1 MLKKGHPIKF
11 SRPSSLMDR
20 VFKAVQDG
28 HTSKM
33 RIVVATS
40 LPFQRVTTALYAL
53 TFSGN
58 LVMTK
63 EGRTSRYSLPNE
75 QKESKITTECI
86 NELQR
91 IFYAGTTQEDY
102 SASKNRQAEID

>member
-1 MLKKGHPIKF
+1 MLKKGQPVKF
-11 SRPSSLMDR
+11 SRPMSTMER
-20 VFKAVQDG
+20 VYRAVQDG

-58 LVMTK
+58 LVMRK
-63 EGRTSRYSLPNE
+63 ENRTSRYSLPELN
-75 QKESKITTECI
+75 QSTISTECV

-91 IFYAGTTQEDY
+91 IFYASTTKEDY
-102 SASKNRQAEID
+102 SASKKGEA

>member
-1 MLKKGHPIKF
+1 MLKKGQRIKF
-11 SRPSSLMDR
+11 SRPNSLMGR
-20 VFKAVQDG
+20 VYQAVQDG

-58 LVMTK
+58 
-63 EGRTSRYSLPNE
+63 
-75 QKESKITTECI
+75 
-86 NELQR
+86 
-91 IFYAGTTQEDY
+91 
-102 SASKNRQAEID
+102 

>member
-1 MLKKGHPIKF
+1 MLKKGQPVKF
-11 SRPSSLMDR
+11 RRPMSLMER
-20 VFKAVQDG
+20 VYRAVQDG

-58 LVMTK
+58 LVMRK
-63 EGRTSRYSLPNE
+63 ENRTSRYSLPELN
-75 QKESKITTECI
+75 QSTISTECV

-91 IFYAGTTQEDY
+91 IFYASTTKKDY
-102 SASKNRQAEID
+102 SASKKGEA